1 MIVLLIF
8 IVIVGI
14 ITGYSTPVL
23 SGIILSGIILLIGL
37 IATSKSVPLRTE
49 EEYKQAV
56 ANELKEYN
64 DIIGLGYPDVIPIY
78 MPGVGTR
85 YHAGRCPI
93 CKSSLNT
100 KYKEEF
106 SHIQYLCVN
115 NPKCPYKWATT
126 NMDKF

>member
-1 MIVLLIF
+1 MIIF
-8 IVIVGI
+8 IVIV
-14 ITGYSTPVL
+14 VL
-23 SGIILSGIILLIGL
+23 IILLIGL
-37 IATSKSVPLRTE
+37 ITVSESVPLRTE

-64 DIIGLGYPDVIPIY
+64 DIIELKYPDVIPRY
-78 MPGVGTR
+78 MPGVGTQ

-100 KYKEEF
+100 EYKEEF

-126 NMDKF
+126 DMSKF